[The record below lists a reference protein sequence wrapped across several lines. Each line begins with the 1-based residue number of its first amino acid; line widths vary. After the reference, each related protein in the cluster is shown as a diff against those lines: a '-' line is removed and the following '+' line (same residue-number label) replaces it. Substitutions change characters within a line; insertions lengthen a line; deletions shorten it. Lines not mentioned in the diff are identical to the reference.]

1 MKKITLLLSS
11 TLLLVSINLQ
21 AALPA
26 DSVWQLHA
34 NITEQNGKTLALK
47 ELAGKPRLVSM
58 FYSSCPYMCPL
69 IIDTALAVQHG
80 LSTQERKKLS
90 VIMISIDP
98 KKDTPKVLQA
108 LMVKRKLN
116 PNEWILARTDEKD
129 VRSIAALLN
138 IRYRELEGGDF
149 NHTSV
154 LILTDAQGR
163 IIARTE
169 KMGMQPEPEF
179 IAAVKQE
186 LSK

>member
-26 DSVWQLHA
+26 DSVWQLNA

-69 IIDTALAVQHG
+69 IIDTALAIQHG

-108 LMVKRKLN
+108 LMAKRKLN

-154 LILTDAQGR
+154 IILIDAQGR

>member
-1 MKKITLLLSS
+1 MKVKIALIIFALLFAISPAKAS
-11 TLLLVSINLQ
+11 
-21 AALPA
+21 LPA
-26 DSVWQLHA
+26 DSLWQLNAH
-34 NITEQNGKTLALK
+34 ITDQNGKSIALK
-47 ELAGKPRLVSM
+47 ELAGKPRLLSM

-69 IIDTALAVQHG
+69 IIDTALAVQHN
-80 LSTQERKKLS
+80 LSTAEREKLG
-90 VIMISIDP
+90 VLMISIDP

-108 LMVKRKLN
+108 LMNKRKLN
-116 PNEWILARTDEKD
+116 PNEWTLARASEKD

-154 LILTDAQGR
+154 LILIDAQGR

-179 IAAVKQE
+179 LAAVRKLLE
-186 LSK
+186 

>member
-1 MKKITLLLSS
+1 MKNKIALIIFALMF
-11 TLLLVSINLQ
+11 
-21 AALPA
+21 AASPAKATLPA
-26 DSVWQLHA
+26 DSVWQLNA
-34 NITEQNGKTLALK
+34 NITQQNGKTIALK

-80 LSTQERKKLS
+80 LSTQEREKLS

-98 KKDTPKVLQA
+98 RKDTPKVLQA
-108 LMVKRKLN
+108 LMASRKLN

-154 LILTDAQGR
+154 LILIDAQGR

-169 KMGMQPEPEF
+169 KMGTQPEPEF
-179 IAAVKQE
+179 LAAVKKA
-186 LSK
+186 LLR